1 MSITTIEN
9 HNQKSKNTPPK
20 VVVFDLDET
29 LGYFCQVGT
38 FLDCLSSCSL
48 IRNKAARMYDTRN
61 FFSILKIFPEIIR
74 PKIFAVLK
82 LLKDKKEEGLLNDVL
97 VYTNN
102 NGGRKWV
109 DSLVAY
115 FNYKLKSPVIG
126 NVIHA
131 FKING
136 EIVEPTRTSHEK
148 SMEDFLNFT
157 QFPSNVEVCFIDD
170 LHHPQMFHDNVLYIR
185 IKPYVHVLPWGDMVR
200 RFFSSTH
207 ITHNILSL
215 SDTEILK
222 SKKEI
227 TALLEHCDVT
237 EEVKDKD
244 DLEIDK
250 IITKRVY
257 EVLTDFLV

>member
-1 MSITTIEN
+1 
-9 HNQKSKNTPPK
+9 
-20 VVVFDLDET
+20 
-29 LGYFCQVGT
+29 
-38 FLDCLSSCSL
+38 
-48 IRNKAARMYDTRN
+48 
-61 FFSILKIFPEIIR
+61 
-74 PKIFAVLK
+74 
-82 LLKDKKEEGLLNDVL
+82 
-97 VYTNN
+97 
-102 NGGRKWV
+102 
-109 DSLVAY
+109 
-115 FNYKLKSPVIG
+115 
-126 NVIHA
+126 
-131 FKING
+131 
-136 EIVEPTRTSHEK
+136 
-148 SMEDFLNFT
+148 
-157 QFPSNVEVCFIDD
+157 
-170 LHHPQMFHDNVLYIR
+170 
-185 IKPYVHVLPWGDMVR
+185 MVR